1 MSAIVWLILM
11 AALLV
16 VELCTLGLTTIWFA
30 AGALVAF
37 IAATLGGPL
46 WLSIALFIIVS
57 IVLLIFT
64 RPVATKYLN
73 SKTTKTNAES
83 IVGKTAK
90 VTIAIDNLAPSGQV
104 VIGGM
109 EWTARS
115 TEDGVKIPEGTL
127 VTVEGI
133 SGVKLIVRE
142 MVDVSDHNS

>member
-1 MSAIVWLILM
+1 MDAIVWLILM

-16 VELCTLGLTTIWFA
+16 IELCTLGLTTIWFA
-30 AGALVAF
+30 AGALAAF

-46 WLSIALFIIVS
+46 WLSIALFVVVS
-57 IVLLIFT
+57 LALLIFT

-83 IVGKTAK
+83 IVGQTAK
-90 VTIAIDNLAPSGQV
+90 VTIAIDNLEPSGQV

-115 TEDGVKIPEGTL
+115 TQDSVKIPEGTL

-142 MVDVSDHNS
+142 MVDESANA

>member
-1 MSAIVWLILM
+1 MDAIVWLILM

-16 VELCTLGLTTIWFA
+16 IELCTLGLTTIWFA
-30 AGALVAF
+30 AGALAAF

-46 WLSIALFIIVS
+46 WLSITLFVVVS
-57 IVLLIFT
+57 LVLLIFT

-83 IVGKTAK
+83 IVGQTAK
-90 VTIAIDNLAPSGQV
+90 VTIAIDNLEPSGQV

-115 TEDGVKIPEGTL
+115 TQDSIKIPEGTF

-142 MVDVSDHNS
+142 MVDESPNA

>member
-1 MSAIVWLILM
+1 MDAIVWLILM

-16 VELCTLGLTTIWFA
+16 IELCTLGLTTIWFA
-30 AGALVAF
+30 AGALAAF

-46 WLSIALFIIVS
+46 WLSIALFVVVS
-57 IVLLIFT
+57 LALLIFT

-83 IVGKTAK
+83 IVGRTAK
-90 VTIAIDNLAPSGQV
+90 VTIAIDNLEPSGQV

-115 TEDGVKIPEGTL
+115 TQDSVKIPEGTL

-142 MVDVSDHNS
+142 MVNETPNA

>member
-1 MSAIVWLILM
+1 MDAIVWLILM

-16 VELCTLGLTTIWFA
+16 IELCTLGLTTIWFA
-30 AGALVAF
+30 AGALAAF

-46 WLSIALFIIVS
+46 WLSITLFVVVS
-57 IVLLIFT
+57 LVLLIFT

-83 IVGKTAK
+83 IVGQTAK
-90 VTIAIDNLAPSGQV
+90 VTIAIDNLEPSGQV

-115 TEDGVKIPEGTL
+115 TQDSVKIPEGTL

-142 MVDVSDHNS
+142 MVDESANA

>member
-1 MSAIVWLILM
+1 MDAIVWLILM

-16 VELCTLGLTTIWFA
+16 IELCTLGLTTIWFA

-46 WLSIALFIIVS
+46 WLSIALFVVVS
-57 IVLLIFT
+57 LALLIFT

-83 IVGKTAK
+83 IVGRTAK
-90 VTIAIDNLAPSGQV
+90 VTIAIDNLEPSGQV

-115 TEDGVKIPEGTL
+115 TQDGVKIPEGTL

-142 MVDVSDHNS
+142 MVNETPNA